1 MNQTQTRSLR
11 KKVLSL
17 ILAVVMVVSLL
28 PISAFASG
36 DSKASTTAATSDGYE
51 YNIMFLDCGRKY
63 YSVDSIKQIIDNA
76 SAAGFNYIQLAV
88 GNDGLRFLLDD
99 MSLTVNGTTYSSDK
113 VSAAIHA
120 GNEAYYNFNVDEL
133 TQSEMDTIIAYAA
146 SKGMGVIPCVNT
158 PGHMDAILSAATSL
172 TGKDCSYN
180 GSVRTI
186 DVTNTTAVA
195 FTKALLQKYID
206 YFAGKGCKLFNMG
219 ADEYANDKY
228 TGGSMGFG
236 NLQSTGEYSYYV
248 QYVNDVAKMI
258 ENAKMTPMAFNDGIY
273 FNNNTSSGT
282 FDTNIIICYW
292 SSGWG
297 TYNPMPASTLDKMG
311 FRLVNT
317 DGSYY
322 WVLGKTDTQCSANK
336 ASGFKKNSFPGN
348 STINT
353 PAGSMFCI
361 WADYPGAE
369 TEASVIS
376 KTADTIAAFGKALP
390 EVKKVETVEAK
401 TVTKDNVTVTA
412 PGLTD
417 LTVAAAD
424 APAID
429 AAAEGKVVAYNVT
442 PATASG
448 NYKKNGTVTL
458 PIPEGWDASHVRGFV
473 QNEDGSITTVTG
485 TPADG
490 KFTFTVPHFSVL
502 GVYELAANAATETKP
517 INLTVGGTTTDTID
531 GEYSGT
537 QLDNN
542 VASVVGGEPTDK
554 PGTTTYEP
562 ATLGKGTFYVSTK
575 SDDTA
580 PTVQLTFEN
589 AENGQYYIKNSDGQY
604 VYPNASRGIWG
615 WSYSLGSGKKTV
627 NVTDSGNKIVISK
640 EISSYGRT
648 IAYLTLNGTKYSAS
662 GSAKDLYL
670 YKQQT
675 TPGGKETTLTF
686 KGKSAGTTTVTIGDV
701 KYNITVTA
709 EDLSKVTPLTI
720 EYWITNG
727 PVLKDKNS
735 STTAVSVSA
744 TKEIATETGVSVA
757 TLVPGSGIKE
767 SEKNGDNPHTLE
779 YWQAKLL
786 NKSKPNN
793 SSNGTEEQTTRD
805 GDDETLSG
813 SAFTKVR
820 YWGGTWQVYTTEW
833 VTVKSTDQLVAYYM
847 EVINIKNKNN
857 VENLHVNAADWGLK
871 GDGTTALG
879 YNPGDTCSVSVQLV
893 YEDGSTSPSA
903 TTAAELKSKTIVYS
917 YWNGGRGLG
926 TMVFNGKDNYQIFKV
941 TAETGDMKSTTSS
954 KNTVTVNSFTWDD
967 NEETVWEGAATD
979 SVSIGNPV
987 KNPSYDTPYDN
998 LAWNTSEHN
1007 KNNAI
1012 LIRVYVKSI
1021 PKAGALTVNYFVQG
1035 NADPFYH
1042 YGINVFEGTTFD
1054 ADFGRVEDANAP
1066 GKARLINNSVTNY
1079 DGEQQEVQSDLSKM
1093 TEIGA
1098 QYRYSNYTFTKAE
1111 RSTDGKT
1118 VNLYYTFNWNKA
1130 FVVDFGLP
1138 VVIRPN
1144 DVNENLKNATLT
1156 AAEITQSTTYA
1167 NISVDNDKNITYTLK
1182 QTIDGEDNFSVR
1194 YMGNITTDTGTQT
1207 GHVDY
1212 SIKVIPATSVY
1223 YEDSFAT
1230 FNPGAGAAA
1239 EAKWSIDKD
1248 NTATKVETNQALSAL
1263 GAQDIYGYDE
1273 AYKDSTKLS
1282 MGSAHKVTVST
1293 DMAKTWTP
1301 TSQWPTATFTF
1312 KGTGFDV
1319 ISLTDNT
1326 SGAIFVD
1333 VYKGT
1338 ATSGDSVKSYAV
1350 NNYYS
1355 YKQNENGQWV
1365 ISKDGNNALYQIP
1378 VMKVSGLDYG
1388 EYTAV
1393 IRVAYSSFFDQTTK
1407 NEYNFWLDAIRVYDP
1422 MGKDNATYGQDNEGY
1437 PQYIKLR
1444 DSLVGGTATAK
1455 DGSVFID
1462 GADKATIDQ
1471 YKNGGP
1477 NNEVYL
1483 AYGQAI
1489 SFTVAENKDIATIQI
1504 GAKAPNGTAKMTV
1517 NNTEAVNGGISTATE
1532 MYYKLDVQPG
1542 QQVTISNTG
1551 DGILSLTNLKITFNS
1566 KPNTTVTLAALS
1578 DEDQANAVAQV
1589 RALFAA
1595 PAEPFNPDRFDASW
1609 SRNVRKGETAKLTV
1623 KTSEDVEAI
1632 TVNGET
1638 IDSFTERHERTGWGW
1653 WAKTV
1658 TYREFIYTTTA
1669 DVTRDYTVCAVNA
1682 AGVRSE
1688 EKTATLTVR
1697 PSVRDWLHG
1706 IFGKWF

>member
-1 MNQTQTRSLR
+1 M
-11 KKVLSL
+11 
-17 ILAVVMVVSLL
+17 
-28 PISAFASG
+28 
-36 DSKASTTAATSDGYE
+36 SK
-51 YNIMFLDCGRKY
+51 
-63 YSVDSIKQIIDNA
+63 
-76 SAAGFNYIQLAV
+76 
-88 GNDGLRFLLDD
+88 
-99 MSLTVNGTTYSSDK
+99 
-113 VSAAIHA
+113 
-120 GNEAYYNFNVDEL
+120 
-133 TQSEMDTIIAYAA
+133 
-146 SKGMGVIPCVNT
+146 
-158 PGHMDAILSAATSL
+158 
-172 TGKDCSYN
+172 
-180 GSVRTI
+180 
-186 DVTNTTAVA
+186 
-195 FTKALLQKYID
+195 
-206 YFAGKGCKLFNMG
+206 
-219 ADEYANDKY
+219 
-228 TGGSMGFG
+228 
-236 NLQSTGEYSYYV
+236 
-248 QYVNDVAKMI
+248 
-258 ENAKMTPMAFNDGIY
+258 
-273 FNNNTSSGT
+273 
-282 FDTNIIICYW
+282 
-292 SSGWG
+292 
-297 TYNPMPASTLDKMG
+297 
-311 FRLVNT
+311 
-317 DGSYY
+317 
-322 WVLGKTDTQCSANK
+322 
-336 ASGFKKNSFPGN
+336 
-348 STINT
+348 
-353 PAGSMFCI
+353 
-361 WADYPGAE
+361 
-369 TEASVIS
+369 
-376 KTADTIAAFGKALP
+376 
-390 EVKKVETVEAK
+390 
-401 TVTKDNVTVTA
+401 
-412 PGLTD
+412 
-417 LTVAAAD
+417 
-424 APAID
+424 
-429 AAAEGKVVAYNVT
+429 
-442 PATASG
+442 
-448 NYKKNGTVTL
+448 
-458 PIPEGWDASHVRGFV
+458 
-473 QNEDGSITTVTG
+473 
-485 TPADG
+485 
-490 KFTFTVPHFSVL
+490 
-502 GVYELAANAATETKP
+502 
-517 INLTVGGTTTDTID
+517 
-531 GEYSGT
+531 
-537 QLDNN
+537 
-542 VASVVGGEPTDK
+542 
-554 PGTTTYEP
+554 
-562 ATLGKGTFYVSTK
+562 
-575 SDDTA
+575 
-580 PTVQLTFEN
+580 
-589 AENGQYYIKNSDGQY
+589 
-604 VYPNASRGIWG
+604 
-615 WSYSLGSGKKTV
+615 
-627 NVTDSGNKIVISK
+627 
-640 EISSYGRT
+640 
-648 IAYLTLNGTKYSAS
+648 
-662 GSAKDLYL
+662 
-670 YKQQT
+670 
-675 TPGGKETTLTF
+675 
-686 KGKSAGTTTVTIGDV
+686 GTTTVTIGDV
-701 KYNITVTA
+701 TYKIHVVA

-941 TAETGDMKSTTSS
+941 TAETGDMRSTTSS
-954 KNTVTVNSFTWDD
+954 KNTVTVNRFTWDD

-1042 YGINVFEGTTFD
+1042 YGINVFEETTFD

-1098 QYRYSNYTFTKAE
+1098 QYRYSNYTFTNAE

-1194 YMGNITTDTGTQT
+1194 YMGNITTDNGTQT

-1239 EAKWSIDKD
+1239 GAKWSIDKD
-1248 NTATKVETNQALSAL
+1248 DTAAKAETNQALSAL
-1263 GAQDIYGYDE
+1263 GAQDIYGYDK

-1282 MGSAHKVTVST
+1282 MGSAHKVTVSA

-1326 SGAIFVD
+1326 SGAIY
-1333 VYKGT
+1333 VYVYEGAE
-1338 ATSGDSVKSYAV
+1338 ATGEPVRRYVV
-1350 NNYYS
+1350 NNYYGYTRDS
-1355 YKQNENGQWV
+1355 EGKWV
-1365 ISKDGNNALYQIP
+1365 VDKNASNNALYQIP
-1378 VMKVSGLDYG
+1378 VMKITDLDYG
-1388 EYTAV
+1388 QYTAV
-1393 IRVAYSSFFDQTTK
+1393 IKVGYSAFQDVADNGY
-1407 NEYNFWLDAIRVYDP
+1407 YNFWLDAIRVYNP
-1422 MGKDNATYGQDNEGY
+1422 MGTGADANANYVKDSEGY
-1437 PQYIKLR
+1437 PQYIKLH
-1444 DSLVGGTATAK
+1444 DSLLSGSATPNENLLF
-1455 DGSVFID
+1455 VD
-1462 GADKATIDQ
+1462 GAKNAAIEQ
-1471 YKNGGP
+1471 YTSYGP

-1483 AYGQAI
+1483 MNGQAI
-1489 SFTVAENKDIATIQI
+1489 SFRLKGDLSSIASVQI
-1504 GAKAPNGTAKMTV
+1504 GAKSPNGTDAVAKISV
-1517 NNTEAVNGGISTATE
+1517 NDQEVKTATE
-1532 MYYKLDVQPG
+1532 MYYAITDEAKSGEL
-1542 QQVTISNTG
+1542 VTIANDG
-1551 DGILSLTNLKITFNS
+1551 AGILSLTNLKITYTES
-1566 KPNTTVTLAALS
+1566 GKSVSLAPLTTA
-1578 DEDQANAVAQV
+1578 DQENAVAQV
-1589 RALFAA
+1589 RALFAV
-1595 PAEPFNPDRFDASW
+1595 PVEPFNPDPFTASW
-1609 SRNVRKGETAKLTV
+1609 GHSVRKGDTATLTV
-1623 KTSEDVEAI
+1623 KASEDTAYVKVDGNMVADGVLR
-1632 TVNGET
+1632 T
-1638 IDSFTERHERTGWGW
+1638 ERTGWGW

-1658 TYREFIYTTTA
+1658 TYREFTYTDTA
-1669 DVTRDYTVCAVNA
+1669 TVTKDYTVCAVNGK
-1682 AGVRSE
+1682 GVSSDAI
-1688 EKTATLTVR
+1688 TATLTVR

-1706 IFGKWF
+1706 IIGKWF